1 MAQVPGRDEL
11 ILESIINDTEYGDLP
26 KSRIEYLLLQL
37 KAKMSSL
44 DAVKIKGRVDTVND
58 LPSNA
63 EEGWLYFVGP
73 STASDLDEYVYT
85 SDDRWERIGSTVITV
100 DSQLSTTSE
109 NPVQNKV
116 ITGALN
122 GLGALAHKDSASTT
136 FTPTLTTSVS
146 NGALTV
152 SFSQDTI
159 TVT

>member
-37 KAKMSSL
+37 KDKLGSL
-44 DAVKIKGRVDTVND
+44 DIVKIKGRVDTVND

-63 EEGWLYFVGP
+63 EEGWFYFVGLL
-73 STASDLDEYVYT
+73 TDSDLDEYVYIA
-85 SDDRWERIGSTVITV
+85 DGRWERVGSTAITV

-116 ITGALN
+116 ITNTIGDIN
-122 GLGALAHKDSASTT
+122 
-136 FTPTLTTSVS
+136 SV
-146 NGALTV
+146 LEV
-152 SFSQDTI
+152 
-159 TVT
+159 VL

>member
-37 KAKMSSL
+37 KDKLGSL
-44 DAVKIKGRVDTVND
+44 DIVKIKGRVDTVND

-63 EEGWLYFVGP
+63 EEGWFYFVGLL
-73 STASDLDEYVYT
+73 TDSDLDEYVYT
-85 SDDRWERIGSTVITV
+85 ADDRWERVGSTAITV

-116 ITGALN
+116 ITNAIGDIN
-122 GLGALAHKDSASTT
+122 
-136 FTPTLTTSVS
+136 SVLE
-146 NGALTV
+146 AVL
-152 SFSQDTI
+152 
-159 TVT
+159 

>member
-37 KAKMSSL
+37 KDKLGSL
-44 DAVKIKGRVDTVND
+44 DIVKIKGRVDTVND

-63 EEGWLYFVGP
+63 EEGWFYFVGLLTDP
-73 STASDLDEYVYT
+73 DLDEYVYT
-85 SDDRWERIGSTVITV
+85 SDNRWERIGSTAITV

-116 ITGALN
+116 ITNAIGDIN
-122 GLGALAHKDSASTT
+122 
-136 FTPTLTTSVS
+136 SVLE
-146 NGALTV
+146 AVL
-152 SFSQDTI
+152 
-159 TVT
+159 